1 MERLRTKALN
11 QDPGFMISS
20 ISVRAL
26 DGMELPEELVKESQ
40 ERLEWITI
48 HEVRAVDEESS
59 LCIVIT

>member
-1 MERLRTKALN
+1 
-11 QDPGFMISS
+11 MISS

-26 DGMELPEELVKESQ
+26 DGMELPEELLKESQ